1 MFIGNKKCRIY
12 AACGVSQT
20 PIIPYP
26 VRSYL
31 FIGNKK
37 CRIYAACGVSQTP
50 KSYKRLWGV
59 IMTLKEIARQA
70 NVSVSTVSR
79 VINQK
84 NTKAASP
91 EVQER
96 IWEIVRKSGY
106 TPNATARS
114 LKLGQKAQIQNTT
127 PKSIACIYARS
138 NSAVSDPFF
147 SQIAKAIEQEAFKSN
162 YFIRQSFTAMDIA
175 NPDMARQLA
184 QFPVDGIVILGRYE
198 KQLLRFFT
206 QNYKNVIY
214 TGLNPMGTQY
224 DQVVCDGS
232 DISYSALSYLV
243 ELGHTKIGYVGEQ
256 NNEVR
261 FSGYKDALA
270 KLGLPFL
277 QKNTSNVHLSADGGY
292 KGANILMHN
301 KADISAIFCAN
312 DTTAIG
318 VIHALKEKNFR
329 IPEDISVISVDD
341 IETAQY
347 LSPMLTTVH
356 VPLEELG
363 KITAKTLID
372 RINGGHRL
380 PMRISLPF
388 YIAKRDSCGKL
399 NRRRKTFASLPPQ

>member
-1 MFIGNKKCRIY
+1 
-12 AACGVSQT
+12 
-20 PIIPYP
+20 
-26 VRSYL
+26 
-31 FIGNKK
+31 
-37 CRIYAACGVSQTP
+37 
-50 KSYKRLWGV
+50 
-59 IMTLKEIARQA
+59 MTLKEIARQA

-96 IWEIVRKSGY
+96 IWKIVRKSGY

-147 SQIAKAIEQEAFKSN
+147 S
-162 YFIRQSFTAMDIA
+162 
-175 NPDMARQLA
+175 RQLA

-312 DTTAIG
+312 DTTALG

-356 VPLEELG
+356 IPLEELG
-363 KITAKTLID
+363 RITAKTLID

>member
-1 MFIGNKKCRIY
+1 MQEVIPLF
-12 AACGVSQT
+12 
-20 PIIPYP
+20 PIH
-26 VRSYL
+26 S
-31 FIGNKK
+31 
-37 CRIYAACGVSQTP
+37 SH
-50 KSYKRLWGV
+50 RL
-59 IMTLKEIARQA
+59 Q
-70 NVSVSTVSR
+70 
-79 VINQK
+79 
-84 NTKAASP
+84 
-91 EVQER
+91 
-96 IWEIVRKSGY
+96 
-106 TPNATARS
+106 
-114 LKLGQKAQIQNTT
+114 
-127 PKSIACIYARS
+127 
-138 NSAVSDPFF
+138 
-147 SQIAKAIEQEAFKSN
+147 KAIEQEAFKSN

-232 DISYSALSYLV
+232 DISYSALSYLA

-318 VIHALKEKNFR
+318 VIHALKKKIFEYRKIFL
-329 IPEDISVISVDD
+329 
-341 IETAQY
+341 
-347 LSPMLTTVH
+347 LS
-356 VPLEELG
+356 
-363 KITAKTLID
+363 A
-372 RINGGHRL
+372 
-380 PMRISLPF
+380 
-388 YIAKRDSCGKL
+388 
-399 NRRRKTFASLPPQ
+399 